1 VQMWLGHHSPAFTL
15 AVYVHLLT
23 DDLPDPDFLDA
34 LTQRRDTK
42 HASPPGTTD
51 APVIELAPARHRRR
65 TAARFD
71 PGQRNTRLRS
81 SRT

>member
-34 LTQRRDTK
+34 LAQRRVTK
-42 HASPPGTTD
+42 HLRPPGTTE
-51 APVIELAPARHRRR
+51 ARVIELAPAHHRRR

-71 PGQRNTRLRS
+71 PGQRRTGIRS
-81 SRT
+81 ART